1 MNIQSRIFKKILV
14 NWTQQYMKGTYFM
27 ITEVYSRDRWFY
39 ISKSVNMT
47 YYINKIKVKNYMT
60 FLIDNEK
67 HLTKFSIHLW

>member
-1 MNIQSRIFKKILV
+1 
-14 NWTQQYMKGTYFM
+14 M

-47 YYINKIKVKNYMT
+47 YYINKIKVKNFMT

-67 HLTKFSIHLW
+67 AFDKIQHPFIIKISISVYRENILQHIRSNI